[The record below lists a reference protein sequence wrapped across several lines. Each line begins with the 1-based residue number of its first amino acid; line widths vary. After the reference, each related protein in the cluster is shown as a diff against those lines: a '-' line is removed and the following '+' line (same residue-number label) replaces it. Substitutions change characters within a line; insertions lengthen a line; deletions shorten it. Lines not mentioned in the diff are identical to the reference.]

1 MIFEKARNFI
11 YKNARPL
18 DFARWNYLFENGSK
32 EDVLSNL
39 MTYQNED
46 GGFGHGL
53 EPDCWNHNSSPVQT
67 WGATRIINEV
77 NLEDKS
83 HPIIRGIL
91 KYLGAGVHFDGHTWA
106 NSIPTNN
113 NYPHAP
119 WWSFDPDSEPTYN
132 PTASLVGF
140 ILKFGV
146 QNSELF
152 DKAAVLAKEAYAHFK
167 LHHPLEQMHTVA
179 CFVELYEDL
188 KTSFI
193 IDLIDMEEFKKL
205 LHTQIQHVLTHDTSR
220 WAVDYV
226 CKPSLFIQTK
236 DSDFYLAN
244 LYTCYYECEFIANT
258 QEADGTWAVTWAW
271 ADYPEEWHISKNW
284 WKSDLII
291 RNLKYLQAMCG

>member
-32 EDVLSNL
+32 EDVLSTL
-39 MTYQNED
+39 MTDQNED
-46 GGFGHGL
+46 GGFGHSL
-53 EPDCWNHNSSPVQT
+53 EPDCWNPNSSPVQT
-67 WGATRIINEV
+67 WVATRIINEV

-83 HPIIRGIL
+83 HPIIQGIL
-91 KYLGAGVHFDGHTWA
+91 KYLGSGVHYDGHTWA
-106 NSIPTNN
+106 NSIPTNDD
-113 NYPHAP
+113 YPHAP
-119 WWSFDPDSEPTYN
+119 WWSFDPDSDPTYN

-140 ILKFGV
+140 ILKFGD

-152 DKAAVLAKEAYAHFK
+152 DMAAVLVREAYAHFK

-188 KTSFI
+188 KTSSI